1 MRVYNDTE
9 VFHFHNAN
17 PKGKRTTDCVT
28 RALSTA
34 LEIPYETVVR
44 ELAELQIKTGYDS
57 ADSTLYGKYLKSKGW
72 VKHRQPRCYDNTKYT
87 GKAFCCEIRAG
98 YGGNF
103 PELEYQRIIAHI
115 GGHHIVAIVNGKVWD
130 TWDSTDG
137 CIGNYWVK
145 GSNNVL

>member
-1 MRVYNDTE
+1 MKIYKDTE

-17 PKGKRTTDCVT
+17 PKGKNTTDCVT
-28 RALSTA
+28 RALCTA

-44 ELAELQIKTGYDS
+44 ELAELYIKTGYDP
-57 ADSTLYGKYLKSKGW
+57 ADSILYGKYLKSKGW
-72 VKHRQPRCYDNTKYT
+72 VKYRQPKHYDNTKYT
-87 GKAFCCEIRAG
+87 GKEFCGEIRSG
-98 YGGNF
+98 HEGDF
-103 PELEYQRIIAHI
+103 PKLEYKNVIAHI

-145 GSNNVL
+145 GGKDVL